1 MSFGF
6 GLGLPHYV
14 AVLGGSGSGYFLSLT
29 IQTLGGCGGGGLLP
43 ASIFVDA
50 SGNISIF
57 GRITYV
63 DGYNDTNAFAVK
75 LTPSGA
81 LSITKYLSPTVDT
94 GIAVQDSAGYYYVVA
109 EGLQSCACRNPE
121 LIKLD
126 SSFNKVTGTL
136 LQDGGVTQP
145 ITAPIIDSSGNFW
158 FLYNSGPYP
167 YLQKVSS
174 NFATSSIYGGAC
186 FGCDFVAYNSVAATP
201 SGTSFI
207 LTGDFQHYI
216 CCVCCGNYYIYHPVL
231 QASTFAS
238 PTINTWSGG
247 LLGDFANGF
256 GALAVSSAGNIY
268 VGFTNYLLKFN
279 SSGVIQWQ
287 YVFTDVYDIK
297 CITFDSSGNV
307 YFAAL
312 DASTSGVVI
321 IKLTDSGSTASMQY
335 ARKLNSAG
343 NGMRFAYNKYTNAL
357 VIKDTALY
365 LTVGMLNGNP
375 SPANKAIVFK
385 APTDGTLTQTI
396 SVGGNFILYA
406 AALGVTQTP
415 GTLSVSSPGYTNY
428 PLSGPATAT
437 SQVPGNTTLSTLA
450 ATNAVTVL

>member
-1 MSFGF
+1 
-6 GLGLPHYV
+6 V
-14 AVLGGSGSGYFLSLT
+14 CNT
-29 IQTLGGCGGGGLLP
+29 GGLLP

-57 GRITYV
+57 GRITYP
-63 DGYNDTNAFAVK
+63 DGYNTTNAFAIK

-81 LSITKYLSPTVDT
+81 LSIAKYLSPTADT
-94 GIAVQDSAGYYYVVA
+94 GIAVQDNAGYYYVAV
-109 EGLQSCACRNPE
+109 EGYQGCSCYNPE

-136 LQDGGVTQP
+136 LLDGGITQP

-158 FLYNSGPYP
+158 FLYNNGPYP

-174 NFATSSIYGGAC
+174 NLATACNYGGAC
-186 FGCDFVAYNSVAATP
+186 FGCDFVSYTSVAATP

-216 CCVCCGNYYIYHPVL
+216 CCPCCGNYYIYHPVL
-231 QASTFAS
+231 QTSTFAS

-247 LLGDFANGF
+247 LIGDFYNGF

-287 YVFTDVYDIK
+287 YVFTDVYEIK
-297 CITFDSSGNV
+297 CITFDASGNV

-312 DASTSGVVI
+312 DAANNGVVI
-321 IKLTDSGSTASMQY
+321 TKLTDSGSTASMQY
-335 ARKLNSAG
+335 ARKLICIGSV
-343 NGMRFAYNKYTNAL
+343 MRFAYNRYTNAL

-365 LTVGMLNGNP
+365 LTIGMIGGNP

-396 SVGGNFILYA
+396 SVGGNFIGYTNA
-406 AALGVTQTP
+406 SGVTQTP
-415 GTLSVSSPGYTNY
+415 STLSVSSPGYTNY
-428 PLSGPATAT
+428 PLSGPGAAT